1 MELGATVL
9 AVFLVFCRTGACL
22 MIVPGL
28 STARVPAQVRLFLA
42 LALALLVAPL
52 VESDRARVVGPPDL
66 VQMILAETI
75 TGAVL
80 GFGTRLLIEALELA
94 GAAIANMIGLTGL
107 AGSLDGGEPDTSL
120 SSLVTMSGVMM
131 LMLLDLPQAVVVGVV
146 DSYAVLPLGAS
157 PSATTS
163 LDRHAGLLAAGLVTS
178 VQVAAPFLV
187 YAVVVN
193 GLFAVL
199 GRMVPQIQSYFL
211 SGPFLAIGGL
221 ALLYLVFG
229 EIMRILMEAVP
240 ARAWL

>member
-1 MELGATVL
+1 
-9 AVFLVFCRTGACL
+9 
-22 MIVPGL
+22 
-28 STARVPAQVRLFLA
+28 
-42 LALALLVAPL
+42 
-52 VESDRARVVGPPDL
+52 
-66 VQMILAETI
+66 
-75 TGAVL
+75 
-80 GFGTRLLIEALELA
+80 
-94 GAAIANMIGLTGL
+94 
-107 AGSLDGGEPDTSL
+107 
-120 SSLVTMSGVMM
+120 MSGVMM